1 MASKAKA
8 KARASVTNSE
18 RQAAACPQRW
28 LLRYGLG
35 LRSQDSTPALY
46 IGSLVHSAI
55 EALYKLPTTTV
66 WSRMIV
72 RKAIEQ
78 EHRRWL
84 ADRRESLGGFFD
96 ISGEELR
103 AADEQAA
110 IATRIAEAYIS
121 EYRTQDWRVVKNEQ
135 AFDTSIAKQHRLTTG
150 RMSVTLAGKVDRVI
164 EHQGRTWIVETKTSA
179 IPLDEWVE
187 RNRRGHQAITYAI
200 ALREQGIEVDG
211 VIFDLVNSK
220 PAKRAEDLAVLKDG
234 TRLAKPAGLP
244 YTTASEFLRA
254 VTMLGQTLDSV
265 DWYDTTHSVLSM
277 RDGSGFWFRREPLLF
292 DRAEV
297 QRTQRE
303 IERSMLE
310 IGKWRHLVEVTK
322 RATATISETDAANG
336 IEAMLSIISREFPR
350 QPALCWQY
358 NRLCSYA
365 SICSTQAADDAA
377 RFVLSRSA
385 SGHDEL
391 HPESDSALE
400 L

>member
-1 MASKAKA
+1 MASKR
-8 KARASVTNSE
+8 KARASITNSE

-35 LRSQDSTPALY
+35 LRSQESTPALY

-55 EALYKLPTTTV
+55 EALYRLPTTTV
-66 WSRMIV
+66 WSRLTV

-78 EHRRWL
+78 EHQRWID
-84 ADRRESLGGFFD
+84 ARRESLGGFFD
-96 ISGEELR
+96 LSLNELQ
-103 AADEQAA
+103 AANEQAA
-110 IATRIAEAYIS
+110 IAARIADAYIA

-135 AFDTSIAKQHRLTTG
+135 AFDTSISKQHRMTTG
-150 RMSVTLAGKVDRVI
+150 RLTVNLAGKVDRVI
-164 EHQGRTWIVETKTSA
+164 EHQGRTWIVETKTSS
-179 IPLDEWVE
+179 IPLEEWVE
-187 RNRRGHQAITYAI
+187 RNRRGHQAITYAV

-234 TRLAKPAGLP
+234 SRLAKPAGLP
-244 YTTASEFLRA
+244 YTTASEFERA
-254 VTMLGQTLDSV
+254 VSNLGQNLDSV
-265 DWYDTTHSVLSM
+265 DWYRPAHQLMRM
-277 RDGSGFWFRREPLLF
+277 RDASGFWFRREPLLF

-310 IGKWRHLVEVTK
+310 MGKWRHLVDLAK
-322 RATATISETDAANG
+322 RATATISDTNEADG
-336 IEAMLSIISREFPR
+336 IEATLSIVSREFPR
-350 QPALCWQY
+350 QPALCFQY

-365 SICSTQAADDAA
+365 SICASQSAEDAS

-385 SGHDEL
+385 NGHDEL

-400 L
+400 P

>member
-1 MASKAKA
+1 MASKR
-8 KARASVTNSE
+8 KARASITNSE

-35 LRSQDSTPALY
+35 LRSQESTPALY

-55 EALYKLPTTTV
+55 EALYRLPTTTV
-66 WSRMIV
+66 WSRLTV

-78 EHRRWL
+78 EHQRWL
-84 ADRRESLGGFFD
+84 SERRESLGGFFD
-96 ISGEELR
+96 ISPDELK

-110 IATRIAEAYIS
+110 TAIRIAEAYIA

-135 AFDTSIAKQHRLTTG
+135 AFDTSISKQHRLTSMRLT
-150 RMSVTLAGKVDRVI
+150 VNLAGKVDRVI
-164 EHQGRTWIVETKTSA
+164 EHRGRTWIVETKTSS

-200 ALREQGIEVDG
+200 ALREQGYEVDG

-244 YTTASEFLRA
+244 YTTASEFERA
-254 VTMLGQTLDSV
+254 VSNLGQNLDSV
-265 DWYDTTHSVLSM
+265 DWYRATHDQLRS

-292 DRAEV
+292 DRRDVE
-297 QRTQRE
+297 RTQHE
-303 IERSMLE
+303 IERSMHE
-310 IGKWRHLVEVTK
+310 IGKWRHLVDITK

-336 IEAMLSIISREFPR
+336 IEATLSIISREFPR
-350 QPALCWQY
+350 EPALCWQY
-358 NRLCSYA
+358 NRLCTYA
-365 SICSTQAADDAA
+365 SLCSSQSAEDAS
-377 RFVLSRSA
+377 RFVVSRSV

-391 HPESDSALE
+391 HHESDSALE
-400 L
+400 P